1 MLGAML
7 GAFWWVITL
16 PFRLLAGAVELLGRF
31 LALMLGFMLMV
42 LGVAIGAGP
51 LALIGIPVFIVGLLL
66 TLRALD

>member
-1 MLGAML
+1 
-7 GAFWWVITL
+7 
-16 PFRLLAGAVELLGRF
+16 
-31 LALMLGFMLMV
+31 MV